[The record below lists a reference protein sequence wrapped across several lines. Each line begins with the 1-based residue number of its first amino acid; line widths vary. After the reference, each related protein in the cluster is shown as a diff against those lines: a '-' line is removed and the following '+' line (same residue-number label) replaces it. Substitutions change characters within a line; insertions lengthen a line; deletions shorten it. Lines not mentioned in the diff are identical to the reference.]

1 MNTTATAADPRTRQ
15 TFILYAAEGRVLA
28 SNARQKLI
36 DLGSLSDEGG
46 RFGYRLDG
54 DDMEGRDF
62 ASVDAALQDLG
73 KRIGFLHLD
82 GQFTALAD
90 LRDGTPPNLEHAARV
105 EIDLDELAPGEP
117 AVKPNA

>member
-1 MNTTATAADPRTRQ
+1 MKHDATAADPRTRQ
-15 TFILYAAEGRVLA
+15 TFILYAADGRVLA

-46 RFGYRLDG
+46 RVGYRLDG
-54 DDMEGRDF
+54 DDMQGRDF

-73 KRIGFLHLD
+73 QRIGFLHLD

-90 LRDGTPPNLEHAARV
+90 LREGTPPSLEDAARI
-105 EIDLDELAPGEP
+105 EIELDELAPGEP
-117 AVKPNA
+117 AIKPNA